1 MPTKKSSGKGK
12 KTKRGSTEHPAL
24 EPSLNLRSRF
34 ELIEIDYKE
43 KLSKKNKDW
52 LNKFNEEYVNA
63 SLDSKNL
70 SRNLHNTD
78 KLKKDCYNRNNARNR
93 DILNRGKASGTLNY
107 LEDLNREDR
116 LTLSPEDILLLE
128 EMEKLSES
136 GDDTDNNS

>member
-1 MPTKKSSGKGK
+1 MATKKKERK
-12 KTKRGSTEHPAL
+12 QKNTRRGNTEHPAL

-34 ELIEIDYKE
+34 ELLEFDYKD
-43 KLSKKNKDW
+43 KLNKKQKDW

-70 SRNLHNTD
+70 SKNLHNTD

-107 LEDLNREDR
+107 LEDLSKEDR
-116 LTLSPEDILLLE
+116 LIKSPEELLILE
-128 EMEKLSES
+128 EMEKLSDS
-136 GDDTDNNS
+136 SDDTDNDT